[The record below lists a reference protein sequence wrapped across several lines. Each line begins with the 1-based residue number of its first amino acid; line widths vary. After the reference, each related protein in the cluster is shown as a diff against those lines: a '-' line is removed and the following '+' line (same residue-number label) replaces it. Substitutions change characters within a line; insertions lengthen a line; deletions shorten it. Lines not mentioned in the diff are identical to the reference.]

1 MQLTPTAGG
10 PLAIDDAGLW
20 RFFEPFTR
28 PGADGGPWGREGS
41 RRKRKLLKNYLGRR
55 LFGTFTGD
63 ARSERVILDEYEK
76 SWSGTE
82 YDRYSLDRFPKNDF
96 IPWVWRDRRFF
107 ASDVGG
113 TRFRQ
118 LMLIRAIELTK
129 PGSVLEIGCG
139 NGINLILLAC
149 RFPEIAFTGLELTE
163 AGQRAAQ
170 GFQER
175 YATLPDFLCDFAPGP
190 LPDPAGFK
198 RIRFERGSAA
208 ELPFADGSFDFVQ
221 TVLALEQM
229 EQIREKAL
237 AGMARVTRGHSFN
250 IEPFRDVNTGW
261 SRLYVER
268 RNYFRGS
275 IDELGDYGL
284 VPQWAAAD
292 FPQELFLRAAAVL
305 SQKRG

>member
-1 MQLTPTAGG
+1 MQLTPAAAS
-10 PLAIDDAGLW
+10 PLAVDDAVLW
-20 RFFEPFTR
+20 RLFEPFTEPGR
-28 PGADGGPWGREGS
+28 DPGAWLREAR
-41 RRKRKLLKNYLGRR
+41 RRKFLLFRRYLRRKLLGR
-55 LFGTFTGD
+55 LTGD
-63 ARSERVILDEYEK
+63 SRNEKVILDEYER

-96 IPWVWRDRRFF
+96 IPWVWQDRRCF
-107 ASDVGG
+107 ATDVGG

-118 LMLIRAIELTK
+118 LMLIRAIELAK
-129 PGSVLEIGCG
+129 PRSVLEIGCG

-163 AGQRAAQ
+163 AGQRAAK

-175 YATLPDFLCDFAPGP
+175 YATLPDFLGDFAPEP

-208 ELPFADGSFDFVQ
+208 ELPFADGSFDYVQ

-229 EQIREKAL
+229 EQIRQQAL
-237 AGMARVTRGHSFN
+237 AEMARVTRGQSFN

-261 SRLYVER
+261 SRIYVER

-275 IDELGDYGL
+275 IDELAGYGL
-284 VPQWAAAD
+284 EPQWAVAD
-292 FPQELFLRAAAVL
+292 FPQELFLKAAAVF
-305 SQKRG
+305 SEKRG